1 MENPMRTRIS
11 AQLIGAMAVVTILG
25 IVLIAAAILP
35 THRAALVAQM
45 TRNAAQLSETIKN
58 GVHESMLENR
68 RDRLQREIQTIG
80 AQPEIRRL
88 RLLDRDGIVRFSTHD
103 PEVGRPI
110 DAAAES
116 CPGCPAP
123 GRRAEDILGAEPS
136 RLFTGPEGGRILGT
150 IHPIRNTPT
159 CSAAGCHA
167 HPPTD
172 SVLGFLDVT
181 MPLDDVD
188 RAIARTQARLAGL
201 AALALFLSGAML
213 WWLNRRLV
221 VRPVEALAAGTRRV
235 AEGDLTTSIPVT
247 SSTELGDLARDFN
260 TMVRRLSE
268 AQRQLAQADKLASLG
283 RLAAGVAHE
292 INNPL
297 TGVLTYTSLLL
308 KRADNDPAVRAD
320 LEVVLRETK
329 RCRDIVRG
337 LLDFARQTPPHRQAT
352 DLNEVVRRSV
362 AVVMN
367 QLAVN
372 RIAVSLDLAPDLP
385 DVLADGNQ
393 MQQVTVN
400 LVLNAADAVG
410 EEGGTIRIRT
420 RRDAIPAW
428 GHAIIRRAVCPR
440 GCDLIDRETRIGGL
454 PAILLVRQC
463 GGRETLVRADPVYG
477 RANHRTLD
485 PCDEGLMAE
494 FLCPRCR
501 AALRVPEGRCAT
513 CQAPTFAVQVPGD
526 GQVEWCARNGCRWA
540 RWESAEA
547 GGPTPVIELEVE
559 DSGRGIPPDVLSHLF
574 EPFFTTKGSRG
585 TGLGLAVSWGIIERH
600 GGTIEARS
608 EAGRGTVFTVRL
620 PLRPDEPVRAAAA

>member
-1 MENPMRTRIS
+1 MRTRIS

-35 THRAALVAQM
+35 AHRAALITQM
-45 TRNAAQLSETIKN
+45 TRNAGQLSETIKN

-68 RDRLQREIQTIG
+68 RDQLQREILTIG
-80 AQPEIRRL
+80 AQAGIRRL
-88 RLLDRDGIVRFSTHD
+88 RLLDRDGVVRFSTLES
-103 PEVGRPI
+103 EVGRPL
-110 DAAAES
+110 DAGAES
-116 CPGCPAP
+116 CPDCPAP
-123 GRRAEDILGAEPS
+123 GRKAEDALHSVPS
-136 RLFTGPEGGRILGT
+136 RLFAGPDGSRILGT
-150 IHPIRNTPT
+150 IHPIRNHPT
-159 CSAAGCHA
+159 CSTAACHA
-167 HPPTD
+167 HPASDT
-172 SVLGFLDVT
+172 VLGFLDVT
-181 MPLDDVD
+181 MPLDEVD
-188 RAIARTQARLAGL
+188 RAISRSQARLAGL
-201 AALALFLSGAML
+201 AALALILSGAML

-260 TMVRRLSE
+260 TMVRRLSD
-268 AQRQLAQADKLASLG
+268 AQRQLTQADKLASLG

-297 TGVLTYTSLLL
+297 TGVLTFTSLLL
-308 KRADNDPAVRAD
+308 KRADGDPEVRAD

-337 LLDFARQTPPHRQAT
+337 LLDFARQTPPHRKAT

-372 RIAVSLDLAPDLP
+372 RIAVALDLAPGLP
-385 DVLADGNQ
+385 EVLADNNQ
-393 MQQVTVN
+393 MQQVMVN

-420 RRDAIPAW
+420 RRDSIPAW
-428 GHAIIRRAVCPR
+428 GHAPIRRDACPR

-463 GGRETLVRADPVYG
+463 AGRETLVRVDPIYG
-477 RANHRTLD
+477 RANHRTQD
-485 PCDEGLMAE
+485 PCDEGIVAE

-501 AALRVPEGRCAT
+501 VSLKVPDGRCGT
-513 CQAPTFAVQVPGD
+513 CKSPTFVVAVPGE
-526 GQVEWCARNGCRWA
+526 GQVEWCTRNGCRWA
-540 RWESAEA
+540 RWEAAEA
-547 GGPTPVIELEVE
+547 IGPTPVVELQVE
-559 DSGRGIPPDVLSHLF
+559 DSGHGIPPDVLSHLF
-574 EPFFTTKGSRG
+574 EPFFTTKGPRG
-585 TGLGLAVSWGIIERH
+585 TGLGLAVSWGIVERH
-600 GGTIEARS
+600 GGTIEAQS
-608 EAGRGTVFTVRL
+608 EAGRGSLFTVRL
-620 PLRPDEPVRAAAA
+620 PLRPDEPAHATAA